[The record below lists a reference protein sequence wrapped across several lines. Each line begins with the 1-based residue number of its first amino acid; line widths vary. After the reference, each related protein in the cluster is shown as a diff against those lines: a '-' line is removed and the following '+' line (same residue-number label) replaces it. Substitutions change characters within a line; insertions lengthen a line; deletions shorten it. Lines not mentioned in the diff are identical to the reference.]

1 MSSLFEFLAI
11 LGRTDP
17 VSVLPDPPVEP
28 TQGRYTDKTFLSHFQ
43 GTAGSTDTPSVL
55 PIKAAG
61 LYKARDQ
68 GLGFECFFQPL
79 LRPSCSSSQIR
90 EVISKPNRGK
100 CF

>member
-17 VSVLPDPPVEP
+17 VSVLPDPPVEL
-28 TQGRYTDKTFLSHFQ
+28 TQGRYTDKTFLSHFP
-43 GTAGSTDTPSVL
+43 GTAGSTDVLSVL

-61 LYKARDQ
+61 LYKPRDQ
-68 GLGFECFFQPL
+68 GLGFHLFFPTVALPL
-79 LRPSCSSSQIR
+79 LPSSQIR
-90 EVISKPNRGK
+90 EGISKPNHGK